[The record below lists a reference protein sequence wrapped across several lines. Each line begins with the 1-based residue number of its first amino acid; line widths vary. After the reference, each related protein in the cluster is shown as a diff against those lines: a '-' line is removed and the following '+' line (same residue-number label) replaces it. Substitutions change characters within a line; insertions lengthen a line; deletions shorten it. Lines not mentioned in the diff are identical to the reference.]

1 MKMPISIFPNVT
13 EYTRANW
20 TGYLKPRDVTLKL
33 SAFPSYATLTNPA
46 KGLYCI
52 SKPAAED
59 YSTPSTSI
67 GDTIFTFTDIPA
79 NSKLVIVLEPLS
91 NDILEFE
98 PGNKFT
104 AWQKGKIYNFDSK
117 SDFIHLDNLADIKP
131 AHCACAVS
139 KSVLS
144 GTFTWSQTFGFEGF
158 KKIYYAF
165 VDADRLDACLSG
177 NHLKSISVGD
187 KLGLV
192 YWDGTECVDAGESM
206 FVASK
211 DYNVLVASYSPPNY
225 GYGLKL
231 LKNDTGERTEPFLLK
246 AGTVNLSAYDATITG
261 IETTG
266 DVCLKDHLW
275 HVI

>member
-187 KLGLV
+187 TLGLV
-192 YWDGTECVDAGESM
+192 YWDGTHTDGDVNLEV
-206 FVASK
+206 VASSK
-211 DYNVLVASYSPPNY
+211 FVTADGTTTEGKPMLSYWN
-225 GYGLKL
+225 GQKHEQL
-231 LKNDTGERTEPFLLK
+231 LDH
-246 AGTVNLSAYDATITG
+246 AGTINLASHAPAFNVITVQTRSG
-261 IETTG
+261 A
-266 DVCLKDHLW
+266 VCLKDHLW